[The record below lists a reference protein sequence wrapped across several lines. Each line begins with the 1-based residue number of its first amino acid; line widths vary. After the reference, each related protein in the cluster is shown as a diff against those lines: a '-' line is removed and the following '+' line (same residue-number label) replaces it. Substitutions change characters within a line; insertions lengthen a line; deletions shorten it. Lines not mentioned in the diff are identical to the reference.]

1 MQFKTGT
8 GAVISMMTVIALW
21 SLSLG
26 VDLPGLAVTP
36 MLDRLDSI
44 FPHASELEVQLLTV
58 LPNLMIIPFVL
69 LSGRLSMSRHKMV
82 VIISGIVLYVV
93 CAVWYMLSS
102 SIDELIVISSLLGC
116 ACGLILPFSTGLIA
130 NVFTGSYRVT
140 QMGIVSGIG
149 NGALVVATFFVGYLA
164 SIDWHLPFLVYLLPA
179 FSLLLLPWIK
189 KAAEMPPAKSTTTIM
204 QDSDASEAKND
215 SRVFDGFYVWPTV
228 KLLGSYFFFMY
239 VLSVIPYYGPY
250 LMTPDHLETTEIG
263 TVIAVLYLAMFLS
276 GISLTKI
283 LRCLRTNTY
292 WLACLAVVAGLL
304 VFIFLDSFLTYCLG
318 ALLVGAGTGALQPVI
333 YDKATEIVNSP
344 NRMIMSMAVI
354 LTANYLA
361 ISLLPIIND
370 FFADLLR
377 CHGLLFP
384 FIFVLIL
391 TVVMTGIAYRNRRGF
406 VFGIKESY
414 YN

>member
-8 GAVISMMTVIALW
+8 GAVISRMTVIALW

-164 SIDWHLPFLVYLLPA
+164 SMAWHLRQEWQACVR
-179 FSLLLLPWIK
+179 
-189 KAAEMPPAKSTTTIM
+189 
-204 QDSDASEAKND
+204 
-215 SRVFDGFYVWPTV
+215 RV
-228 KLLGSYFFFMY
+228 L
-239 VLSVIPYYGPY
+239 
-250 LMTPDHLETTEIG
+250 
-263 TVIAVLYLAMFLS
+263 
-276 GISLTKI
+276 
-283 LRCLRTNTY
+283 
-292 WLACLAVVAGLL
+292 CLADSQAVGKL
-304 VFIFLDSFLTYCLG
+304 FFLYVRVERDT
-318 ALLVGAGTGALQPVI
+318 
-333 YDKATEIVNSP
+333 
-344 NRMIMSMAVI
+344 
-354 LTANYLA
+354 
-361 ISLLPIIND
+361 
-370 FFADLLR
+370 LLR
-377 CHGLLFP
+377 ALSDDPGP
-384 FIFVLIL
+384 
-391 TVVMTGIAYRNRRGF
+391 
-406 VFGIKESY
+406 S
-414 YN
+414 